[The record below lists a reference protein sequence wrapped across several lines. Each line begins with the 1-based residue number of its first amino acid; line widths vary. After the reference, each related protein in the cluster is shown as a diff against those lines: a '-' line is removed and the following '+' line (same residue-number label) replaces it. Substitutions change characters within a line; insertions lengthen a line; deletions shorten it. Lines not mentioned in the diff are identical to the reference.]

1 MKLESHC
8 DKILLE
14 LGYSAVVNVLL
25 PIATMTSNHTPASGP
40 GRNDRFG
47 EFLRKLEV
55 RGVPISIQIKST
67 NGAWTFDRAMQS
79 SMPFLV
85 RWKPSLARSPVM
97 NSRSRLSTS
106 EVNQGATS
114 APIWAIM
121 TVGTSTRSDTSQ
133 ADIKYGCA
141 AGWES

>member
-55 RGVPISIQIKST
+55 RGADLHPDQIDERCMDLRSSDAELDAVL
-67 NGAWTFDRAMQS
+67 GAVETI
-79 SMPFLV
+79 
-85 RWKPSLARSPVM
+85 
-97 NSRSRLSTS
+97 LSTLAGD
-106 EVNQGATS
+106 EQPVTLVN
-114 APIWAIM
+114 
-121 TVGTSTRSDTSQ
+121 VG
-133 ADIKYGCA
+133 G
-141 AGWES
+141 